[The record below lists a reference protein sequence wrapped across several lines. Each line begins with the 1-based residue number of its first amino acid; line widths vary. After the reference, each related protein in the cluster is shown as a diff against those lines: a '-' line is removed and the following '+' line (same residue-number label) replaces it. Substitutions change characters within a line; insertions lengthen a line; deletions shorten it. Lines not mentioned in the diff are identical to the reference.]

1 MLYIRKPVGVRFLVR
16 ASALGPG
23 VDTPTS
29 LDQVI
34 SVMAIKMRRWIFV
47 ARVNA
52 VSFIYPI
59 ARPAVSH
66 LGASPGRQRG
76 LDRCG
81 RVSRSGGFHEL
92 SAFGR
97 CFDVLVKRI
106 TSESTL

>member
-1 MLYIRKPVGVRFLVR
+1 MDVRFLVR

-52 VSFIYPI
+52 VSFIYQI

-66 LGASPGRQRG
+66 LGACFSRAATR
-76 LDRCG
+76 
-81 RVSRSGGFHEL
+81 SRSMWSSIAVGWV
-92 SAFGR
+92 S
-97 CFDVLVKRI
+97 
-106 TSESTL
+106 